1 MKRTSL
7 LLALV
12 IAGSSLFA
20 QKKTTTSATV
30 SFDATTPADALPKAD
45 NATVIAALD
54 TKTGA
59 IQFEATV
66 KNFAFTNP
74 TIQSHFNGEKWLNS
88 DKYPKF
94 TFSGKIADASKVN
107 FAKDGSYTVSVNG
120 KLTVKETTKE
130 VTAPAT
136 IEIKGGTI
144 SATSAFPITL
154 ADYGIV
160 TDGKKVAQQPKV
172 TVAAEFK

>member
-1 MKRTSL
+1 MKKMSL

-12 IAGSSLFA
+12 IAGGSLFA

-45 NATVIAALD
+45 NQTVIAALD
-54 TKTGA
+54 TKTGT

-66 KNFAFTNP
+66 KNFAFSNP

-94 TFSGKIADASKVN
+94 AFKGTITDASKVD
-107 FAKDGSYTVSVNG
+107 FKKDGTYTASVTG
-120 KLTVKETTKE
+120 SLTVKEATKE
-130 VTAPAT
+130 ITTPVT
-136 IEIKGGTI
+136 IVVKGGVI
-144 SATSAFPITL
+144 STTAAFPITL
-154 ADYGIV
+154 ADFGIV
-160 TDGKKVAQQPKV
+160 TDGKKVSQQPKV
-172 TVAAEFK
+172 SVAADFK